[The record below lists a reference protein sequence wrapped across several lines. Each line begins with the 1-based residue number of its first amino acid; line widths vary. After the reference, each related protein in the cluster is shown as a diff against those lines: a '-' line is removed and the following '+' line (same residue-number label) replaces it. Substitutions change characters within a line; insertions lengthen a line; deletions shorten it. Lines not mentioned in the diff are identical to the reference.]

1 MAGATRERYEE
12 GEEKQ
17 WTHEAMLLEVA
28 IFFLTALAL
37 YSFYF
42 VKSFNVTRPTDPP
55 VYPVTVPILGHII
68 QFGKSPLG
76 FMQECKRQLKSG
88 IFTINIV
95 GKRVT
100 IVGDPHEHSRFF
112 LPRNEVLSPREVY
125 SFMVPVFGE
134 GVAYAAPY
142 PRMREQLNFLA
153 EELTIAKFQNFVPAI
168 QHEVRKFMAAN
179 WDKDEGEINLLE
191 DCSTMI
197 INTACQCLFGEDL
210 RKRLDARRFAQLLA
224 KMESSLIPAAVFLPI
239 LLKLPLPQ
247 SARCHEA
254 RTELQKILSEIIIAR
269 KEEEVNKDSSTSDL
283 LSGLLSAVYRDGTPM
298 SLHEVCGMIVAAMF
312 AGQHTSSITTT
323 WSMLHLMHPANVK
336 HLEALRKEIEEFPAQ
351 LNYNNVMD
359 EMPFAERC
367 ARESIRRDP
376 PLLMLMRKVMADV
389 KVGSYVVPKG
399 DIIACS
405 PLLSHHDEEAFPE
418 PRRWDPERD
427 EKVEGAF
434 IGFGAGVHKCI
445 GQKFGLLQVKTI
457 LATAFRSYDFQLL
470 RDEVPDPDYHTMVV
484 GPTASQCRV
493 KYIRRKAA
501 AA

>member
-1 MAGATRERYEE
+1 
-12 GEEKQ
+12 
-17 WTHEAMLLEVA
+17 MLLEIV
-28 IFFLTALAL
+28 IFLLTAAAL
-37 YSFYF
+37 YAVYF
-42 VKSFNVTRPTDPP
+42 VKSFNTTCVTDPP
-55 VYPVTVPILGHII
+55 VYPVVLPFVGHIL
-68 QFGKSPLG
+68 QFGRNPLE
-76 FMQECKRQLKSG
+76 FMRKCKRELGSG
-88 IFTINIV
+88 IFTINIL

-134 GVAYAAPY
+134 GVAYAASY

-168 QHEVRKFMAAN
+168 QHEVRKFMVAH
-179 WDKDEGEINLLE
+179 WDKEEGEINLLE

-210 RKRLDARRFAQLLA
+210 RRRLDARRFARLLA
-224 KMESSLIPAAVFLPI
+224 MMESSLIPAAVFAPF
-239 LLKLPLPQ
+239 LLRLPLPQ

-254 RTELQKILSEIIIAR
+254 RAELQQILSEIVISR
-269 KEEEVNKDSSTSDL
+269 KKEEVNRDSSTSDL
-283 LSGLLSAVYRDGTPM
+283 LSGLLNAVYRDGTPM

-323 WSMLHLMHPANVK
+323 WSMLHLMHPSNK
-336 HLEALRKEIEEFPAQ
+336 RHLETLRGEVEEFPAQ

-376 PLLMLMRKVMADV
+376 PLLMLMRKVMSDV
-389 KVGSYVVPKG
+389 KVGPYVVPKG

-405 PLLSHHDEEAFPE
+405 PLLSHHDEEAFPD
-418 PRRWDPERD
+418 PRHWDPERE

-445 GQKFGLLQVKTI
+445 GQKFGLLQVKTV
-457 LATAFRSYDFQLL
+457 LATVFRDYDFQLL
-470 RDEVPDPDYHTMVV
+470 RDQVPDPDYHTMVV
-484 GPTASQCRV
+484 GPTYSQCRV
-493 KYIRRKAA
+493 KYIRRKVVTA
-501 AA
+501 

>member
-1 MAGATRERYEE
+1 
-12 GEEKQ
+12 
-17 WTHEAMLLEVA
+17 MLLEV
-28 IFFLTALAL
+28 ITFLLTVLVL
-37 YSFYF
+37 YSVYF
-42 VKSFNVTRPTDPP
+42 VVSFNVTRPTDPP
-55 VYPVTVPILGHII
+55 VRHVALPFLGHII
-68 QFGKSPLG
+68 PFGKDPLG
-76 FMQECKRQLKSG
+76 FMLECKRKLRSG
-88 IFTINIV
+88 VFTINIM

-100 IVGDPHEHSRFF
+100 VVGDPREHSRFF

-125 SFMVPVFGE
+125 AFMVPVFGE

-168 QHEVRKFMAAN
+168 QHEARKFLSEN
-179 WDKDEGEINLLE
+179 WNKDEGQVNLLE
-191 DCSTMI
+191 DCSAMI

-224 KMESSLIPAAVFLPI
+224 KMESSLIPAAVFMPS
-239 LLKLPLPQ
+239 LLLLPLPQ
-247 SARCHEA
+247 SACCRDA
-254 RTELQKILSEIIIAR
+254 REELQLILSEIILAR
-269 KEEEVNKDSSTSDL
+269 KREEVNKDSGTSDL

-312 AGQHTSSITTT
+312 AGQHTSTITTT
-323 WSMLHLMHPANVK
+323 WSLLHLMHPSNRK
-336 HLEALRKEIEEFPAQ
+336 HLETLRKEIEEFPAQ
-351 LNYNNVMD
+351 LNYSNVMD

-376 PLLMLMRKVMADV
+376 PLIMLMRKVLADV

-405 PLLSHHDEEAFPE
+405 PLLSHHDEEAFPD
-418 PRRWDPERD
+418 PRRWDPER
-427 EKVEGAF
+427 EEVIEGAF

-457 LATAFRSYDFQLL
+457 LATVLRDYDFELP
-470 RDEVPDPDYHTMVV
+470 RDEVPEPDYHTMVV
-484 GPTASQCRV
+484 GPTSSQCRV
-493 KYIRRKAA
+493 RYIRRKKPAS
-501 AA
+501 